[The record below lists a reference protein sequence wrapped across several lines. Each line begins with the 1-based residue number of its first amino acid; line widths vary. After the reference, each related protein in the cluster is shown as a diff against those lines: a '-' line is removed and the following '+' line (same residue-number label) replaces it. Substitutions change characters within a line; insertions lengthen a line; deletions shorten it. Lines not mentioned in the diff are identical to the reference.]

1 MKRREFIAAIGSA
14 VASPVVAR
22 AQQRALP
29 VIGFLSGLP
38 DADTV
43 TAFRQECLPV
53 SLNFFSRLSCE
64 CGPARRPA
72 SALSRSTI
80 QYPRSESRFSSKRTF
95 RSGSVPT

>member
-1 MKRREFIAAIGSA
+1 MKRREFIAGLGAAAWPIAAG
-14 VASPVVAR
+14 
-22 AQQRALP
+22 AQQRAVP
-29 VIGFLSGLP
+29 VIGYLSALP
-38 DADTV
+38 DAGTV
-43 TAFRQECLPV
+43 AAFRQEYLPV